1 MTIRSA
7 VFDVS
12 APNLRSCPPPVRP
25 EIALIGRSNV
35 GKSSL
40 INLLADRRA
49 LAKVSVTP
57 GKTQLIN
64 FFLINDR
71 WFLVD
76 LPGYGYA
83 KVAQEKR
90 VEFNEAVGDYLEER
104 PNLARVFVLI
114 DSRLPP
120 QAVDLAFIEWLQS
133 CEVPYALVFTKIDKV
148 STATLKENIAR
159 FRQEMPPS
167 PGSEIEV
174 LTCSARTKTGRA
186 ALLRSIEHA
195 LAGQRPG

>member
-12 APNLRSCPPPVRP
+12 APNLHACPPPIRP
-25 EIALIGRSNV
+25 EVALIGRSNV

-40 INLLADRRA
+40 INLLTDRRA

-71 WFLVD
+71 WSLVD

-90 VEFNEAVGDYLEER
+90 VQFNEAVGDYLEER
-104 PNLARVFVLI
+104 PNLVRVFVLI
-114 DSRLPP
+114 DARLPP
-120 QAVDLAFIEWLQS
+120 QAVDLAFVEWLQS
-133 CEVPYALVFTKIDKV
+133 VEAPYALVFTKIDKV
-148 STATLKENIAR
+148 NATTLKENIAR
-159 FRQEMPPS
+159 FRQEMPPA
-167 PGSEIEV
+167 PGDEIEV
-174 LTCSARTKTGRA
+174 LTCSARTKTGRS
-186 ALLRSIEHA
+186 ALLRSIEQA
-195 LAGQRPG
+195 LASQ

>member
-40 INLLADRRA
+40 INLLTERRA

-64 FFLINDR
+64 FFLINNR
-71 WFLVD
+71 WSLVD

-104 PNLARVFVLI
+104 PNLVRVFVLI

-133 CEVPYALVFTKIDKV
+133 VEASYALVFTKIDKV
-148 STATLKENIAR
+148 SATALKENIAR
-159 FRQEMPPS
+159 FRHEMPPAS
-167 PGSEIEV
+167 GGEIEV
-174 LTCSARTKTGRA
+174 LTCSARTKVGRP
-186 ALLRSIEHA
+186 ALLRSIERA
-195 LAGQRPG
+195 LAP